1 MGPPRI
7 RFLEQTGFPL
17 SLFGYA
23 EPELLLKLSY
33 NRARFDAATI
43 GRLLAQLRTTLEAMA
58 SNPEQEAAAISC
70 LSAAERRKLLV
81 EWNETTA
88 PFDEGRCIHELIEEQ
103 VARSPGATAVAFRGA
118 SLTYRELD
126 ARAAVLARKLRTL
139 GVGPDVLVGIFVER
153 SIEMVVGLLG
163 ILKAGGAYVP
173 LDPRYPSQRLAGMLE
188 DAKAPCW

>member
-1 MGPPRI
+1 
-7 RFLEQTGFPL
+7 
-17 SLFGYA
+17 
-23 EPELLLKLSY
+23 
-33 NRARFDAATI
+33 
-43 GRLLAQLRTTLEAMA
+43 MA
-58 SNPEQEAAAISC
+58 SDPEQEAAAISC

-103 VARSPGATAVAFRGA
+103 VARSPGATAVTFRGA

-139 GVGPDVLVGIFVER
+139 GVGPDVLVGICVER

-173 LDPRYPSQRLAGMLE
+173 LDPRYPRSASRGCS
-188 DAKAPCW
+188 KTRRRRCW